1 MVTVS
6 TTLNKPDATTKLNGQ
21 FRVCEAE
28 DEELTAIV
36 ALIDNESNE
45 GTDDSLY
52 IHCLFRKEIFSLYAL
67 IKVSVEQSDLFL
79 SREDMFGFPVYASRL
94 VSDPLS
100 QMIVAYNADQCF
112 EAENADELK
121 DYYFVGSPETSSEV
135 ILMGADTR
143 LGEEAG

>member
-1 MVTVS
+1 MS
-6 TTLNKPDATTKLNGQ
+6 TTLTKPDATTKLNGQ

-36 ALIDNESNE
+36 ALIDNESTM

-67 IKVSVEQSDLFL
+67 IKVSVEQADLFL

-100 QMIVAYNADQCF
+100 QMIVA
-112 EAENADELK
+112 
-121 DYYFVGSPETSSEV
+121 
-135 ILMGADTR
+135 
-143 LGEEAG
+143 

>member
-1 MVTVS
+1 M
-6 TTLNKPDATTKLNGQ
+6 
-21 FRVCEAE
+21 
-28 DEELTAIV
+28 
-36 ALIDNESNE
+36 
-45 GTDDSLY
+45 Y

-67 IKVSVEQSDLFL
+67 IKVSVEQSHLFL